1 MARFIRIAVTDIN
14 GDGEP
19 LPSDRD
25 EWLNVDHVTSVR
37 GMLSNNL
44 ARRHRLHGAIPR
56 EFYPLLELRTADR
69 RARLI
74 SLGTYPDA
82 PTAMAALH
90 AFTPVITAPAG
101 VDLDAE
107 LAALVR
113 IRAAGQPRAT

>member
-1 MARFIRIAVTDIN
+1 MVRFIRIAVTDIN

-25 EWLNVDHVTSVR
+25 EWLNVDQLTSVR
-37 GMLSNNL
+37 GLLSNNL

-82 PTAMAALH
+82 PTGMAALN
-90 AFTPVITAPAG
+90 AFIPVITTPG
-101 VDLDAE
+101 VMDLDAE

-113 IRAAGQPRAT
+113 VRDVEQPRPT

>member
-1 MARFIRIAVTDIN
+1 MARFIRIAVTDID

-25 EWLNVDHVTSVR
+25 EWINVDQLTSVR
-37 GMLSNNL
+37 GLLSNNL
-44 ARRHRLHGAIPR
+44 ARRHQLKGAIPR

-82 PTAMAALH
+82 PTAMAALN
-90 AFTPVITAPAG
+90 AFIPVLTAPG
-101 VDLDAE
+101 VIDLDTE

-113 IRAAGQPRAT
+113 IRDAGQPRGT